1 MGNTRSRKQTSMGI
15 SQPRLWRQLFYRRK
29 FSCSRTRRNFNRQS
43 HNYNNN
49 RFNQLVFIFP
59 IIFFC
64 LPVRANT
71 NSSSSS
77 SQGTVIN
84 NGYQTITGSFPTH
97 RFSNGIQCQTPV
109 ISLNPF
115 ITKGENFS
123 LPKARTT
130 RTNIYDQTKDDNGA
144 LLNAGD
150 ILYVSEQE
158 RIDQTTHSFNYG
170 VTLNIQIPLGKGIDA
185 CLAAAKTHRKTQ
197 EFMLSAKK
205 LEVNLNRMK
214 ICSEQMKLGVKFI
227 NEDAV
232 SCKNIVITEKPNQI
246 LSHAHPI
253 SVSSP

>member
-1 MGNTRSRKQTSMGI
+1 M
-15 SQPRLWRQLFYRRK
+15 
-29 FSCSRTRRNFNRQS
+29 
-43 HNYNNN
+43 
-49 RFNQLVFIFP
+49 
-59 IIFFC
+59 
-64 LPVRANT
+64 
-71 NSSSSS
+71 
-77 SQGTVIN
+77 IN

-97 RFSNGIQCQTPV
+97 RFSQGIQCQTPV

-115 ITKGENFS
+115 ITKGENFN
-123 LPKARTT
+123 LPKAKIT
-130 RTNIYDQTKDDNGA
+130 RTNMYDQTKDDNGV
-144 LLNAGD
+144 LLNPGQ

-170 VTLNIQIPLGKGIDA
+170 VTLNIQVPLGKGIDA

-197 EFMLSAKK
+197 EFMLAAKK
-205 LEVNLNRMK
+205 LEVNLSRLK

-246 LSHAHPI
+246 LSHAHSI

>member
-1 MGNTRSRKQTSMGI
+1 MGLSKSRFWGK
-15 SQPRLWRQLFYRRK
+15 LFYSGK
-29 FSCSRTRRNFNRQS
+29 FSRTRTRRGFQRAENYYHNFG
-43 HNYNNN
+43 
-49 RFNQLVFIFP
+49 FNKFIN
-59 IIFFC
+59 FFTIGLCLC
-64 LPVRANT
+64 LPARANT

-97 RFSNGIQCQTPV
+97 RYSQGIQCQTPV

-123 LPKARTT
+123 LPKAQLT
-130 RTNIYDQTKDDNGA
+130 RTNIYDQTKDDNGV
-144 LLNAGD
+144 LLNPGN

-170 VTLNIQIPLGKGIDA
+170 VTLNIQVPLGKGIDA

-197 EFMLSAKK
+197 EFMLAAKK
-205 LEVNLNRMK
+205 LEVNLSRLK
-214 ICSEQMKLGVKFI
+214 ICAEQMKLGVKFI

-232 SCKNIVITEKPNQI
+232 SCKNVVITEKPNQI
-246 LSHAHPI
+246 LSHVHPI

>member
-1 MGNTRSRKQTSMGI
+1 MGLSKSRFWGKLLNRG
-15 SQPRLWRQLFYRRK
+15 K
-29 FSCSRTRRNFNRQS
+29 FSRTRTRRGFHRPENYYYNYGFNKFINF
-43 HNYNNN
+43 
-49 RFNQLVFIFP
+49 FTIGLCL
-59 IIFFC
+59 C
-64 LPVRANT
+64 LPARANT

-97 RFSNGIQCQTPV
+97 RFSQGIQCQTPV

-123 LPKARTT
+123 LPKAQLT
-130 RTNIYDQTKDDNGA
+130 RTNMYDQTKDDNGV
-144 LLNAGD
+144 LLNPGN

-170 VTLNIQIPLGKGIDA
+170 VTLNIQVPLGKGIDA

-197 EFMLSAKK
+197 EFMLAAKK
-205 LEVNLNRMK
+205 LEVNLSRLK
-214 ICSEQMKLGVKFI
+214 ICAEQMKLGVKFI

-232 SCKNIVITEKPNQI
+232 SCKNVVITEKPNQI
-246 LSHAHPI
+246 LSHVHPI

>member
-1 MGNTRSRKQTSMGI
+1 MGI
-15 SQPRLWRQLFYRRK
+15 SQPRFWGKLLNRGKFLSTRIRRGEYRSK
-29 FSCSRTRRNFNRQS
+29 N
-43 HNYNNN
+43 HNNN
-49 RFNQLVFIFP
+49 YRFNKLVYILP

-64 LPVRANT
+64 LPARANT

-97 RFSNGIQCQTPV
+97 RYSQGIQCQTPV

-123 LPKARTT
+123 LPKAQLT
-130 RTNIYDQTKDDNGA
+130 RTNIYDQTKDDNGV
-144 LLNAGD
+144 LLNPGN

-170 VTLNIQIPLGKGIDA
+170 VTLNIQVPLGKGIDA

-197 EFMLSAKK
+197 EFMLAAKK
-205 LEVNLNRMK
+205 LEVNLSRLK
-214 ICSEQMKLGVKFI
+214 ICAEQMKLGVKFI

-246 LSHAHPI
+246 LSHVHPI

>member
-1 MGNTRSRKQTSMGI
+1 MGI
-15 SQPRLWRQLFYRRK
+15 SQPRFWGKLLNRGK
-29 FSCSRTRRNFNRQS
+29 FSRARTRRGEYRPENYYYNYGFNKFVNF
-43 HNYNNN
+43 
-49 RFNQLVFIFP
+49 FTIGLCL
-59 IIFFC
+59 C
-64 LPVRANT
+64 LPAKANT

-97 RFSNGIQCQTPV
+97 RYSQGIQCQTPV

-123 LPKARTT
+123 LPKAQLT
-130 RTNIYDQTKDDNGA
+130 RTNIYDQTKDDNGV
-144 LLNAGD
+144 LLNPGN

-170 VTLNIQIPLGKGIDA
+170 VTLNIQVPLGKGIDA

-197 EFMLSAKK
+197 EFMLAAKK
-205 LEVNLNRMK
+205 LEVNLSRLK
-214 ICSEQMKLGVKFI
+214 ICAEQMKLGVKFI

-232 SCKNIVITEKPNQI
+232 SCKNVVITEKPNQI
-246 LSHAHPI
+246 LSHVHPI

>member
-1 MGNTRSRKQTSMGI
+1 MGI
-15 SQPRLWRQLFYRRK
+15 SKSRLWGKLLNRGKFLSTRIRRGEYGPENYYYNHGFIK
-29 FSCSRTRRNFNRQS
+29 FVNF
-43 HNYNNN
+43 
-49 RFNQLVFIFP
+49 FTIGLCL
-59 IIFFC
+59 C

-77 SQGTVIN
+77 SQGTVVN
-84 NGYQTITGSFPTH
+84 NAYQQISGNFPTH
-97 RFSNGIQCQTPV
+97 RFSQGIQCQTPV

-123 LPKARTT
+123 WPKAKIT

-144 LLNAGD
+144 LLNAGK

-170 VTLNIQIPLGKGIDA
+170 ITLNIQVPLGKGIDT

-197 EFMLSAKK
+197 EFMLAAKK

-246 LSHAHPI
+246 LSHVHPI